1 MDDDAFGA
9 AVVWSPRNLQYM
21 TRMTTDRTVRTPE
34 GHLCCRFPPEPIP
47 QSQFQDQHKEE
58 TAFMVWSEDVVEL
71 QLFYDSRIP
80 GWELATSTGDVGG
93 NRTRY
98 VRNGS
103 SSSSWQPRTVCN
115 VRSVQDGRTVRQ
127 EFRSVFGKMEVV
139 SDHELLPRFLTA
151 QLCPMYVYHL
161 QLTLTVP
168 SKLYLTDVF
177 FFLANQPMVYSV
189 SPESTPFKWRKPTL
203 SSMESSSSS
212 SSLSPY
218 SVRSM
223 MTGESTQVWSQ
234 FAFSRQFLHT
244 IPPKLL
250 FRYLCL
256 RSVSKGILSEYVALF
271 PKHKK
276 CFRICRYAISTW
288 IHHLWSSYRY
298 VHVFK
303 TKSMGTIVP
312 ASMRPHIKYLHTEVY
327 CKRKQTITFAV
338 IVSWLLQH
346 PEDAL
351 MNLLE

>member
-1 MDDDAFGA
+1 MDDAVVA
-9 AVVWSPRNLQYM
+9 AAVVVWSPRNLQYM

-34 GHLCCRFPPEPIP
+34 GHLCCRFPPEPIS
-47 QSQFQDQHKEE
+47 QSKFRTQHKEDA
-58 TAFMVWSEDVVEL
+58 AFMVWSEDVVEL
-71 QLFYDSRIP
+71 QLFYDARIP
-80 GWELATSTGDVGG
+80 GWELATQVGDVGG
-93 NRTRY
+93 NQTRLCHFP
-98 VRNGS
+98 S
-103 SSSSWQPRTVCN
+103 AS
-115 VRSVQDGRTVRQ
+115 DERTVRQ
-127 EFRSVFGKMEVV
+127 VFCSVFGKEKVLE
-139 SDHELLPRFLTA
+139 HEFLPTSLTE

-161 QLTLTVP
+161 QLTRAIP

-189 SPESTPFKWRKPTL
+189 SPECTPFKWRQPL
-203 SSMESSSSS
+203 SSLEKRAFSCCDRAIF
-212 SSLSPY
+212 
-218 SVRSM
+218 VRSM
-223 MTGESTQVWSQ
+223 TTGESTQMWSSLA
-234 FAFSRQFLHT
+234 FARQFLHT
-244 IPPKLL
+244 VPPKLL

-256 RSVSKGILSEYVALF
+256 RSVSKGILSEYVTLF

-276 CFRICRYAISTW
+276 CFRICQFAISTW

-303 TKSMGTIVP
+303 TKSMETIVP
-312 ASMRPHIKYLHTEVY
+312 ASMRPHIAYLHTEVY